1 MLKQELVKGIF
12 LRRGEKTIKLQDVES
27 LQKISEK
34 ELIKKR
40 SKKTPGLILK
50 LGDNLYYCPI
60 EKNDLLEINMS
71 KHLCPFCVRCSAAD
85 DPKGCKKVRARI
97 RWALMSEGHSFI
109 YSIMNSDRIERF
121 DFIKKGVETINTT
134 REQIVVIE
142 CCDYRLPREYQ
153 SDKMWYDKLV
163 KDQKRI

>member
-1 MLKQELVKGIF
+1 MLKQELVKGFF
-12 LRRGEKTIKLQDVES
+12 LRRGKKTIKLQDIGS
-27 LQKISEK
+27 LQEISKK
-34 ELIKKR
+34 ELIEKR
-40 SKKTPGLILK
+40 SKNTPGLILK

-97 RWALMSEGHSFI
+97 RLALMSEGHSFI

-121 DFIKKGVETINTT
+121 DFIEKGIETINTT

-142 CCDYRLPREYQ
+142 CCNYRLPQEYL
-153 SDKMWYDKLV
+153 SYKNWYDKLANS
-163 KDQKRI
+163 QKNF